1 MKIKLNENFKKLSES
16 YLFSTIN
23 KKVAEYKKKN
33 PNAPIIKMGI
43 GDVTLPLPKI
53 VIDAMLKA
61 TLEMGEMDTFKG
73 YPPEWGYDFTKEA
86 VKAYYKTN
94 NVDLKIEDI
103 FISDGAKTDVSNI
116 LDILGHNEVYITS
129 PVYPV
134 YIDSNVMNGNNIHI
148 IEGNKENGFLPLP
161 VGLDNEPKVIYLCSP
176 NNPTGASYTYDGLK
190 DWVDYAKKTESLI
203 IFDSAYEAF
212 IEDKNIPHS
221 IFELDGA
228 RECAL
233 EIGSL
238 SKSAGFTGMRC
249 GYTIIPSELSI
260 NKIWR
265 RREATKFNG
274 VSYITQRAAEAALS
288 NDGIKACLENIN
300 YYKRNAKA
308 LAECF
313 DELGIYYTGGHNS
326 PYIWLECPNGMTSW
340 EFFDFLLSKA
350 NVIGTPGVGFGGE
363 GYFRLTSFNTYEN
376 TLEAIKRI
384 KAVLAK

>member
-1 MKIKLNENFKKLSES
+1 MKIKLNENFKNLSES

-23 KKVAEYKKKN
+23 KKVQLYKEQN

-53 VIDAMLKA
+53 VLDAMVKA
-61 TLEMGEMDTFKG
+61 TNEMGDMKTFRG
-73 YPPEWGYDFTKEA
+73 YPPEWGYSFTKQA
-86 VKAYYKTN
+86 VIKYYARYGISL
-94 NVDLKIEDI
+94 VEDDV

-116 LDILGHNEVYITS
+116 LDIFGQNDVYISS

-134 YIDSNVMNGNNIHI
+134 YIDSNTMNGNNIHI
-148 IEGNKENGFLPLP
+148 IYGTKENGFLPTP
-161 VGLDNEPKVIYLCSP
+161 VGLDENPKLIYICSP

-190 DWVDYAKKTESLI
+190 EWVDYANKTGSLI

-212 IEDKNIPHS
+212 IEDSNIPHS
-221 IFELDGA
+221 IFEIEGA
-228 RECAL
+228 RECAI

-238 SKSAGFTGMRC
+238 SKSCGFTGIRC
-249 GYTIIPSELSI
+249 GYTLIPAELEI

-288 NDGIKACLENIN
+288 EEGIKACQENIA
-300 YYKRNAKA
+300 YYKRNAKV

-313 DELGIYYTGGHNS
+313 DELNIFYTGGHNS
-326 PYIWLECPNGMTSW
+326 PYIWLKCPNDMASW
-340 EFFDFLLSKA
+340 DFFDYLLKEA
-350 NVIGTPGVGFGGE
+350 NVIGTPGEGFGGE

-376 TLEAIKRI
+376 TLEAVERI
-384 KAVLAK
+384 KKLLKK

>member
-1 MKIKLNENFKKLSES
+1 MKIKLNENFKNVSES

-23 KKVAEYKKKN
+23 KKVAEYKEQN

-61 TLEMGEMDTFKG
+61 TREMGEIDTFRG
-73 YPPEWGYDFTKEA
+73 YPPEWGYTFTKEA
-86 VKAYYKTN
+86 VQKYYKN
-94 NVDLKIEDI
+94 YNVSLTLDDI

-134 YIDSNVMNGNNIHI
+134 YIDSNTMNGNSIHI
-148 IEGNKENGFLPLP
+148 IEGNKGNRFLPLP
-161 VGLDNEPKVIYLCSP
+161 VGLDNSAKVIYLCSP
-176 NNPTGASYTYDGLK
+176 NNPTGASYTYDELK
-190 DWVDYAKKTESLI
+190 MWVDYAKSTGSLI

-221 IFELDGA
+221 IFELEGA

-238 SKSAGFTGMRC
+238 SKSCGFTGVRC
-249 GYTIIPSELSI
+249 GYTIIPANLEI
-260 NKIWR
+260 NKIWK

-274 VSYITQRAAEAALS
+274 VSYVTQRAAEQALS
-288 NDGIKACLENIN
+288 PEGVKACQENIA

-313 DELGIYYTGGHNS
+313 DELGIFYTGGHNS
-326 PYIWLECPNGMTSW
+326 PYIWLECPNGMKSW
-340 EFFDFLLSKA
+340 DFFDFLLTKA

-376 TLEAIKRI
+376 TLEAIERI
-384 KAVLAK
+384 KKVLKK

>member
-23 KKVAEYKKKN
+23 KKVAEYKEKN

-288 NDGIKACLENIN
+288 NEGIKACLENIN

-350 NVIGTPGVGFGGE
+350 NLIGTPGVGFGGE